1 MIIFFYR
8 SNFWGELD
16 GRTLNLSVEVET
28 GSLAVAM
35 AVCSGLKGGLS
46 QAKASCVIKPN
57 VAGELMISVV
67 FVRFKWNISCKHWW
81 KCWEICSIFQIELTS
96 PLDCDIK
103 VELDVS
109 GVYCKVAEG
118 GSPAAE
124 LSSKFH
130 HWGTCFYLGLII
142 AKVSKDAQQ
151 FSSEA
156 ENMQYE

>member
-1 MIIFFYR
+1 MED
-8 SNFWGELD
+8 SNEILATSTD
-16 GRTLNLSVEVET
+16 G
-28 GSLAVAM
+28 
-35 AVCSGLKGGLS
+35 
-46 QAKASCVIKPN
+46 
-57 VAGELMISVV
+57 
-67 FVRFKWNISCKHWW
+67 NIEKF
-81 KCWEICSIFQIELTS
+81 CSIFQIELTS

-142 AKVSKDAQQ
+142 AKVSKYAHHYSLQAGNIQYERAAVRCMETFDERKILSEFTAASEYEQ
-151 FSSEA
+151 FSKSLA
-156 ENMQYE
+156 TSVSHLKRVAFCLPG